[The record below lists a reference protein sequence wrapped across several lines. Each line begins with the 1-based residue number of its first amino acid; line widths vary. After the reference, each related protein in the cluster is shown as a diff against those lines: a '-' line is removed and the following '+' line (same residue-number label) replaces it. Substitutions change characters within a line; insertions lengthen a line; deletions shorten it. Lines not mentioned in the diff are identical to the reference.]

1 MQAFRRAYLRWV
13 GRLIRAELEHVGR
26 VLGDLKGVHRHLP
39 LTYTQM
45 MSVCVCVCER
55 EKERVGE
62 REVGVKIDRWMDKY
76 RMVNLRGRVYVL
88 DKDK

>member
-1 MQAFRRAYLRWV
+1 MGALYALSWNMWGASSAISKAFTV
-13 GRLIRAELEHVGR
+13 TSP
-26 VLGDLKGVHRHLP
+26 LP
-39 LTYTQM
+39 THKQM
-45 MSVCVCVCER
+45 DECVCVCVR

-62 REVGVKIDRWMDKY
+62 REVGVKIDMWMDKY

>member
-1 MQAFRRAYLRWV
+1 MWGASSAISNAFTV
-13 GRLIRAELEHVGR
+13 TSP
-26 VLGDLKGVHRHLP
+26 LP
-39 LTYTQM
+39 THQQM
-45 MSVCVCVCER
+45 DKCVCVCER
-55 EKERVGE
+55 EKEKERVDE